1 MRLLSTCL
9 LVAGLSTSAF
19 AQGQPNTILV
29 LDGSGSMWGQIDGVA
44 KITIAQEVI
53 SDLLADFPAEEGL
66 GLTVYGHRTR
76 GSCTDIET
84 IVAPA
89 PGTAQ
94 DIIAAVNG
102 IKPLGST
109 PMTDSVIAAAQSLRY
124 TEEAATVILVSDGIE
139 TCNPDPCAAARLL
152 EEAGIA
158 FTTHVVGFDVSDPE
172 ALAQMQCLA
181 EETGGQFL
189 TASNAQELDLAMAA
203 MVSEPAPEP
212 EPTLVSMTFTAVI
225 GDDRRV
231 IDTPVQWEISGTA
244 DLSAEMTGNPLML
257 DLPEGAYTA
266 TAYHTAVEV
275 AGTAQF
281 IAIDGGDTAVEIA
294 FEEPAPTARI
304 IAPATAEAGSEIMVG
319 WDGPNEPS
327 DNIQIGLP
335 GERYAFYTYT
345 RDGNP
350 VSLQMPS
357 EPGAYELRYV
367 LRDRETIATAMIE
380 VTPVE
385 LALTAPDEAA
395 AGSTIDV
402 GWSGPAADGD
412 NIQIA
417 EVGGSYSNYAYVRD
431 GNPVSLVMPAT
442 PGTYELRYVF
452 RDSETIFT
460 RPITITEVKVSLEA
474 PATAPAGSQ
483 VAIGW
488 TGPDAD
494 GDNVQVAEIGG
505 SYLTYAY
512 VRGGN
517 PVTLQMPGVAGD
529 YELRYVFRDSETLYT
544 QPMTVAPVTARVIA
558 PATAVADT
566 PVPIGWDGPGYA
578 GDYLTISRVGEDGY
592 VTYSYVAGENP
603 LSVTAPSEPGDYEV
617 RYVMG
622 QNVVTLATTPLT
634 VTAP

>member
-1 MRLLSTCL
+1 MRLLSACFLTVCL
-9 LVAGLSTSAF
+9 ASTAV
-19 AQGQPNTILV
+19 AQGKPNTILV

-53 SDLLADFPAEEGL
+53 AELLADFPAEEGL

-89 PGTAQ
+89 PGTAG
-94 DIIAAVNG
+94 DIIAAVNA

-158 FTTHVVGFDVSDPE
+158 FTTHVVGFDVSDPA

-181 EETGGQFL
+181 AETGGQFL

-203 MVSEPAPEP
+203 IVSESVPEP
-212 EPTLVSMTFTAVI
+212 EPALVGMTFTAVI
-225 GDDRRV
+225 GDDKRV
-231 IDTPVQWEISGTA
+231 IDTPIQWEISGDA
-244 DLSAEMTGNPLML
+244 DLPADLTGNPLLL

-266 TAYHTAVEV
+266 TAYHTAIEV
-275 AGTAQF
+275 TGTAQF
-281 IAIDGGDTAVEIA
+281 IVIGGGTTTVEIA

-304 IAPATAEAGSEIMVG
+304 IAPATAAAGSLVMVG
-319 WDGPNEPS
+319 WEGPNEGS

-335 GERYAFYTYT
+335 GERYYSYTYI
-345 RDGNP
+345 REGNP
-350 VSLQMPS
+350 VSVQMPA
-357 EPGAYELRYV
+357 EPGSYELRYV
-367 LRDRETIATAMIE
+367 LRDSETIATAMIE

-385 LALTAPDEAA
+385 VTLTAPDEAA
-395 AGSTIDV
+395 AGSTIQV
-402 GWSGPAADGD
+402 GWTGPDAAGD

-417 EVGGSYSNYAYVRD
+417 EVGGAYSAYAYTR
-431 GNPVSLVMPAT
+431 GTSPVSLVMPAT
-442 PGTYELRYVF
+442 PGSYELRYVF

-460 RPITITEVKVSLEA
+460 RPITITEVKVSLDA

-505 SYLTYAY
+505 SYQTYSY
-512 VRGGN
+512 LRGTN
-517 PVTLQMPGVAGD
+517 PVTVQMPGVPGD
-529 YELRYVFRDSETLYT
+529 YELRYVFRDSETLFT
-544 QPMTVAPVTARVIA
+544 QPITVTPVTARVIA
-558 PATAVADT
+558 PASVVAGA
-566 PVPIGWDGPGYA
+566 PVPVGWDGPGYD
-578 GDYLTISRVGEDGY
+578 GDYLTIARVGDERY
-592 VTYSYVAGENP
+592 VSYQYTGSDNP
-603 LSVTAPSEPGDYEV
+603 ATLTAPTEPGDYEV
-617 RYVMG
+617 RYILG
-622 QNVVTLATTPLT
+622 QNVVTLASTPLT

>member
-1 MRLLSTCL
+1 MRLLPTCL
-9 LVAGLSTSAF
+9 LIAGLSTSAF

-53 SDLLADFPAEEGL
+53 ADLLADFPAEEGL

-89 PGTAQ
+89 PGTAP
-94 DIIAAVNG
+94 DIIAAVNA

-158 FTTHVVGFDVSDPE
+158 FTTHVVGFDVSDPD
-172 ALAQMQCLA
+172 ALAQMQCIA

-203 MVSEPAPEP
+203 IVSEPAPEP
-212 EPTLVSMTFTAVI
+212 EPALVGMTFTAVI
-225 GDDRRV
+225 GDDKRV

-244 DLSAEMTGNPLML
+244 DLPADMTGNPLML

-281 IAIDGGDTAVEIA
+281 IVIGGGNSMVEIA

-304 IAPATAEAGSEIMVG
+304 VAPATAPAGSRVLVG
-319 WDGPNEPS
+319 WDGPNDVS

-345 RDGNP
+345 SDGNP

-357 EPGAYELRYV
+357 EPGSYELRYV
-367 LRDRETIATAMIE
+367 LRDNETIATAMIE
-380 VTPVE
+380 VTPVDVT
-385 LALTAPDEAA
+385 LTAPDEAA
-395 AGSTIDV
+395 AGSTIQV
-402 GWSGPAADGD
+402 GWSGPDADGD

-417 EVGGSYSNYAYVRD
+417 EVGGSYFSYAYVRD
-431 GNPVSLVMPAT
+431 NNPVSLAMPAT
-442 PGTYELRYVF
+442 PGVYELRYVF
-452 RDSETIFT
+452 RDSETILT
-460 RPITITEVKVSLEA
+460 RPITVTEVKISLDA

-488 TGPDAD
+488 AGPDAD
-494 GDNVQVAEIGG
+494 GDNVQVAETGG
-505 SYLTYAY
+505 SYLTYRY
-512 VRGGN
+512 IRGSN
-517 PVTLQMPGVAGD
+517 PVMLQMPGVPGD

-544 QPMTVAPVTARVIA
+544 QPITVTPVTARVVA
-558 PATAVADT
+558 PASVAAGEAV
-566 PVPIGWDGPGYA
+566 PVGWDGPGYE
-578 GDYLTISRVGEDGY
+578 GDYLTIARLGDDGY
-592 VTYSYVAGENP
+592 VSYTYMGSANP
-603 LSVTAPSEPGDYEV
+603 ATLTAPTEPGEYEV
-617 RYVMG
+617 RYIMG
-622 QNVVTLATTPLT
+622 QNVVTLATTKLT